1 MRILVLLPAFV
12 MALAM
17 KAAPCTIT
25 IDAPDHI
32 GKAAVLYRYM
42 DLFSMRREVL
52 AVGEVDGHGSVTLT
66 GEVAEIMKGQVR
78 IGMDVAE
85 FYLKPGANYTVRLL
99 PPERNDPRSLGGASL
114 RQLEFLG
121 LDRLDVNALT
131 SDLNEK
137 LDAFVA
143 EDLATDQVAGMQAR
157 DLVLKDGSAKPESV
171 RRPATLF
178 VNPGFSEARVDT
190 FELKLRKYYAGVS
203 DVWFSSFMESA
214 LAGLRFGPGTN
225 DSALFARALQNKPVR
240 YNDPEYVRFFLSF
253 FEDHLLRHPFLT
265 NENELV
271 RGIAQADMDSLKRL
285 FSKNVFLTD
294 DRLCELVVL
303 NELYAN
309 YHGKTFDR
317 SGIRSLLAKA
327 IRSSNYSE
335 HRSISA
341 NMFWDLT
348 TMQPGDTLPSL
359 MTWNTSG
366 EKVELDTLL
375 AEGPVYIAFT
385 ASWCTY
391 CELELSAMEKLHA
404 EYGKVIRFI
413 TIDIDGT
420 TTSIEALQ
428 RLHPARTW
436 PHLLANGDPL
446 LLDKLRLRS
455 VPAFFLLDGPQLKH
469 APAKSPSAGIAADF
483 HRIAASVPQEGGRRV
498 WDD

>member
-1 MRILVLLPAFV
+1 MRTSLSLPALLVAF
-12 MALAM
+12 ALN
-17 KAAPCTIT
+17 AAPCTIT
-25 IDAPDHI
+25 IEAPDHV

-52 AVGEVDGHGSVTLT
+52 AVGEVDGRGSVMLT

-85 FYLKPGANYTVRLL
+85 FYLKPGASYKMRLL
-99 PPERNDPRSLGGASL
+99 PPDRNDPQSLGGATL

-157 DLVLKDGSAKPESV
+157 DLVHKDGSAKPDSV

-203 DVWFSSFMESA
+203 DAWFSSFMESA
-214 LAGLRFGPGTN
+214 LAGLRFGPATN
-225 DSALFARALQNKPVR
+225 DSALFERALRDKPVR

-253 FEDHLLRHPFLT
+253 FEDHLLSNPFVT
-265 NENELV
+265 DEAQLV
-271 RGIAQADMDSLKRL
+271 RNIANADMDSLKTLLR
-285 FSKNVFLTD
+285 KNGFLAD
-294 DRLCELVVL
+294 DRIRELVL
-303 NELYAN
+303 LSELYAN

-317 SGIRSLLAKA
+317 SGIRSLLEKA
-327 IRSSNYSE
+327 GRSSNYSE

-341 NMFWDLT
+341 NMLWDLT

-359 MTWNTSG
+359 MAWNTSG

-391 CELELSAMEKLHA
+391 CELELSAMEKLYA
-404 EYGKVIRFI
+404 EFGKVVRFI

-420 TTSIEALQ
+420 TTSIEAQQ
-428 RLHPARTW
+428 RLHPLRSW
-436 PHLLANGDPL
+436 PHLLADNDPL

-455 VPAFFLLDGPQLKH
+455 VPAFFLLDGRLLKH
-469 APAKSPSAGIAADF
+469 APAKAPSAGIAADF
-483 HRIAASVPQEGGRRV
+483 HRIATSVPQEGGRRV
-498 WDD
+498 WDE

>member
-1 MRILVLLPAFV
+1 MRTSLSLPALLVAF
-12 MALAM
+12 ALN
-17 KAAPCTIT
+17 AAPCTIT
-25 IDAPDHI
+25 IEAPDHV

-52 AVGEVDGHGSVTLT
+52 AVGEVDGRGSVTLS
-66 GEVAEIMKGQVR
+66 GEVKEIMKGQVR

-85 FYLKPGANYTVRLL
+85 FYLKPGASYTMRLL
-99 PPERNDPRSLGGASL
+99 PPDRNDPQSLGGATL
-114 RQLEFLG
+114 RQLELLG

-157 DLVLKDGSAKPESV
+157 DLVRKDGSAKPDSV
-171 RRPATLF
+171 RRPTTLF

-203 DVWFSSFMESA
+203 DAWFSSFMESA
-214 LAGLRFGPGTN
+214 LAGLRFGPATN
-225 DSALFARALQNKPVR
+225 DSALFERALRDKPVR

-253 FEDHLLRHPFLT
+253 FEDHLLSNPFLT
-265 NENELV
+265 DEAQLV
-271 RGIAQADMDSLKRL
+271 RNIANADMDSLKALLR
-285 FSKNVFLTD
+285 KNEFLAD
-294 DRLCELVVL
+294 DRIRELVL
-303 NELYAN
+303 LSELYAN

-317 SGIRSLLAKA
+317 SGIRSLLEKA
-327 IRSSNYSE
+327 GRSSNYSE

-341 NMFWDLT
+341 NMLWDLT

-359 MTWNTSG
+359 MAWNTSG

-375 AEGPVYIAFT
+375 AEGPVYVAFT

-391 CELELSAMEKLHA
+391 CELELSAMEKLYA
-404 EYGKVIRFI
+404 EFGKVVRFI

-420 TTSIEALQ
+420 TTSIEAQQ
-428 RLHPARTW
+428 RLHPLRSW
-436 PHLLANGDPL
+436 PHLLADNDPL

-455 VPAFFLLDGPQLKH
+455 VPAFFLLDGRLLKH
-469 APAKSPSAGIAADF
+469 APAKAPSVGIAADF
-483 HRIAASVPQEGGRRV
+483 HRIATSVPQEDGRRV